1 MINLDDQS
9 IEFPCLH
16 CGFYNTIL
24 YKQARLKDVIICPG
38 CKSNIQLDVQMDE
51 CQKAE
56 WAIRK
61 AMQELKKNSNRN
73 IEIKI
78 NL

>member
-38 CKSNIQLDVQMDE
+38 CKSNIQLNDE
-51 CQKAE
+51 MNTCQKVE
-56 WAIRK
+56 
-61 AMQELKKNSNRN
+61 QELEKNLKNLN
-73 IEIKI
+73 KKI
-78 NL
+78 NI